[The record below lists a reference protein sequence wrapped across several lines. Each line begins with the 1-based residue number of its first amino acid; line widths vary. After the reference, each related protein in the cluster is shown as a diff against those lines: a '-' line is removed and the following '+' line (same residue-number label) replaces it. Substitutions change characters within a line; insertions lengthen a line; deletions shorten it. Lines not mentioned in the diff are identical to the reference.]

1 MVIMEGYKTL
11 IQLRWTDIDANRH
24 MRHSAYYDC
33 GAIARMDAFTRHG
46 LLVEKFEE
54 FKTGVILF
62 REEAIFKKEIVYED
76 KIEIDL
82 TLTKA
87 TNDFSRWSMR
97 HNLYKNGETLAA
109 IITVDGAWIDT
120 EKRKITIPNDFIQ
133 HMFLKFP
140 RSSDFEEIVRTK

>member
-1 MVIMEGYKTL
+1 MHQYRIP

-33 GAIARMDAFTRHG
+33 GAVARMNLFTSHG
-46 LLVEKFEE
+46 LRVDKFEE

-82 TLTKA
+82 ELIKA
-87 TNDFSRWSMR
+87 SKDFSRWSMR
-97 HNLYKNGETLAA
+97 HHLYKNGETLAA

-120 EKRKITIPNDFIQ
+120 DKRKLTVPNDFIQ
-133 HMFLKFP
+133 KMFSSFP
-140 RSSDFEEIVRTK
+140 KSSDFEEIVRKEKS